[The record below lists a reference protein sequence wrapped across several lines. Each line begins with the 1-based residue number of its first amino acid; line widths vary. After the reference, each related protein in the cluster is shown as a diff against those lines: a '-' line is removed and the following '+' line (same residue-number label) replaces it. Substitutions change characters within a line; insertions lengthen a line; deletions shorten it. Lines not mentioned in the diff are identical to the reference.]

1 MRRYRIKPATT
12 SGDGRGEEG
21 DNDRVETGIG
31 TASPGARGLTTLER
45 LRRRGERVTR
55 ARRAIVEVLDATAEH
70 LTADEIVGAAEIIA
84 PGVHRAT
91 VYRALATLG
100 DLGLV
105 THTHIGGAAAVYHLT
120 DLEPAATRPHAHVQC
135 TSCHRVFDVSV
146 EALAPMVSQLE
157 RDLGFALD
165 PQHAALLGVCA
176 DCRPRHTTRAE

>member
-1 MRRYRIKPATT
+1 V
-12 SGDGRGEEG
+12 EER
-21 DNDRVETGIG
+21 DNDRVETSIG
-31 TASPGARGLTTLER
+31 AASPGVRGLTTLER
-45 LRRRGERVTR
+45 LRSQGERLTR
-55 ARRAIVEVLDATAEH
+55 ARRAIVEVLDATADH
-70 LTADEIVGAAEIIA
+70 LTADEIVAAAEAIA

-120 DLEPAATRPHAHVQC
+120 DLEPAATGPHAHVQC
-135 TSCHRVFDVSV
+135 TSCHRVLDVPV
-146 EALAPMVSQLE
+146 EALAPLASRLE

-176 DCRPRHTTRAE
+176 DCR